1 METVLIVVHTLIA
14 ISLVATVL
22 LQRSEGGALGIGG
35 GGGGLISSRSAA
47 NLLTRMT
54 TVLAAAF
61 FVTSI
66 VLTIIAKGGGESV
79 SILDSPEAAVGEI
92 QEGEAPALGGL
103 PDFDL
108 PSVPDP
114 ETATVPEPE

>member
-35 GGGGLISSRSAA
+35 GGGLISSRGAA

-61 FVTSI
+61 FITSI
-66 VLTIIAKGGGESV
+66 VLTIIARGGGESV
-79 SILDSPEAAVGEI
+79 SILDSPETAAGET
-92 QEGEAPALGGL
+92 QEGEGPALGGL

-114 ETATVPEPE
+114 ETAAFPEPE